1 MTLLSMCMNLMQEQ
15 IVEKVAT
22 FVFFDDYN
30 FLVKVSWVAAELGMS
45 GDGNDE
51 EIVKLSI
58 EGKVITKD
66 GVRWR

>member
-1 MTLLSMCMNLMQEQ
+1 M
-15 IVEKVAT
+15 
-22 FVFFDDYN
+22 
-30 FLVKVSWVAAELGMS
+30 AAELGMS

-66 GVRWR
+66 GVSWR

>member
-1 MTLLSMCMNLMQEQ
+1 MS
-15 IVEKVAT
+15 
-22 FVFFDDYN
+22 FFYDYN

-58 EGKVITKD
+58 EGKVITND
-66 GVRWR
+66 GVNRR

>member
-1 MTLLSMCMNLMQEQ
+1 MS
-15 IVEKVAT
+15 
-22 FVFFDDYN
+22 FFYDYN
-30 FLVKVSWVAAELGMS
+30 FPVKVSWVAAELGMS

-66 GVRWR
+66 GASWR

>member
-1 MTLLSMCMNLMQEQ
+1 MEYLELGQFRNFCD
-15 IVEKVAT
+15 VY
-22 FVFFDDYN
+22 DYN

-66 GVRWR
+66 GVSWR